1 MKKLVFVFAALLME
15 NLPDAVSRWH
25 CVGGSLSTRALAKLK
40 AAPAG
45 VQSWVAA
52 LGKDELT
59 RNVANSK
66 PACMV
71 AAGLLG
77 ITIACSGCGNGDGPV
92 TPTETEVVEVTEV
105 TEVTDLYDGDIIY
118 FKQAGIIYEGRVVKG
133 VSATEVLVRLADSS
147 EMVIGVDHIGGTQI
161 ADHPD
166 LEVQVV
172 MLNDLEDEK
181 LVRFFIG
188 KIVGVYTDG
197 MRKLRFLIVEL
208 VDGRGGVLGVP
219 YIRFVDEDTDFKD
232 GGYLTKDE
240 FARLFDR

>member
-1 MKKLVFVFAALLME
+1 MKKLVFVFAALLMK

-45 VQSWVAA
+45 VQSWVAV
-52 LGKDELT
+52 LGKDALA

-77 ITIACSGCGNGDGPV
+77 ITIACSGCGNGDGLI

-147 EMVIGVDHIGGTQI
+147 EMVIGVAHIGGKRI
-161 ADHPD
+161 AAHPD
-166 LEVQVV
+166 LEVEVKILGDRDQG
-172 MLNDLEDEK
+172 EK
-181 LVRFFIG
+181 LLTGRIA
-188 KIVGVYTDG
+188 GVYTDG
-197 MRKLRFLIVEL
+197 MRKIEIINIKFM
-208 VDGRGGVLGVP
+208 DGRREVLDVP
-219 YIRFVDEDTDFKD
+219 RIRLVHKDIDFED
-232 GGYLTKDE
+232 GGYLTKAG
-240 FARLFDR
+240 FARLIANRG